1 MSDYVLNYSE
11 NIEVNG
17 DVQNIRVRAA
27 KKGLPVVLF
36 LHGGPGV
43 CDRHNVL
50 RYHSD
55 LAEKFTLVCWDQRGS
70 GKSYHPDIKKSVP
83 KVSDYVDDVIFLAE
97 YLAGKFGVRSVAA
110 VGHSW
115 GSIIGVLAVSARPDL
130 FWAYVGEGQFVD
142 GDRNEEGSYLF
153 CLEEA
158 RKRGDKKALAALEK
172 GAPVDGVYP
181 DNKSMMT
188 QRDCLSRYG
197 GAIYGGKQGLVKGLL
212 MPLLRTKE
220 YTLGD
225 IVKYAQGAT
234 YLTDVMWSDVV
245 AQRLSGIRRLDVPV
259 VITQGR
265 HDYNTPS
272 AIAREWFDA
281 LEAPAK
287 KWIWFENSAHSPDI
301 EEPEK
306 WSATLSAELSEVLA
320 SEK

>member
-1 MSDYVLNYSE
+1 MTYQLDYSE

-17 DVQNIRVRAA
+17 SIQNIRVRAT
-27 KKGLPVVLF
+27 KKGLPVILF

-43 CDRHNVL
+43 CDRHNIL
-50 RYHSD
+50 RDHSD
-55 LAEKFTLVCWDQRGS
+55 LAEDFTLVCWDQRGS
-70 GKSYHPDIKKSVP
+70 GKSYTPDIKKSVP
-83 KVSDYVDDVIFLAE
+83 KVADYVDDVEFMLE
-97 YLAGKFGVRSVAA
+97 YLTGKFVVRKVAM

-115 GSIIGVLAVSARPDL
+115 GSIIGVLAAARRPDL
-130 FWAYVGEGQFVD
+130 LFAYVGEGQFVD
-142 GDRNEEGSYLF
+142 GDRNEEGSYRF

-158 RKRGDKKALAALEK
+158 KRRGDKKALAALEK

-197 GAIYGGKQGLVKGLL
+197 GAIHGGKQGLVKGLL
-212 MPLLRTKE
+212 MPLLKTKE
-220 YTLGD
+220 YSLAD

-234 YLTDVMWSDVV
+234 YLTDVMWPDVV
-245 AQRLSGIRRLDVPV
+245 GQRLSAIKSLDVPV

-272 AIAREWFDA
+272 AIAKEWFDA
-281 LEAPAK
+281 LSAPAK
-287 KWIWFENSAHSPDI
+287 KWVWFENSAHSPDV

-306 WSATLSAELSEVLA
+306 WSAVLKEELSALVV
-320 SEK
+320 K